1 MSITIFL
8 IIIGFLI
15 IAYSG
20 CSFWLGR
27 SVKNTSDYFL
37 ADRDLGLFPVTFTLI
52 ATQLGGG
59 MLLGTSQEAYRLGI
73 FGIVYTLSMIVGF
86 LLLSAGI
93 AGRLQSLNIAT
104 TAQLF
109 ETVYQAP
116 LLKKVASALS
126 ITTLSGILVSQIVGA
141 RALLCGVGITNAPLF
156 IAFWLF
162 IIMYTM
168 IGGLKTVVWI
178 DSIQVL
184 YIFFIFSALFI
195 WCIMQEPHTLFSFAE
210 SSFAEFSFA
219 EFSFAQLR
227 TIQRTF
233 VTADFNYR
241 ILLPTL
247 IMPALFALIEQDLAQ
262 RFFAART
269 KKVAVVAALCAG
281 ILLFFFACIPVY
293 FGMKARLLG
302 LPVAANASPLLPAI
316 GYLTNELVVAFA
328 VAGILAA
335 ITSTADSL
343 LCAISSNM
351 AQDFSFS
358 FLGAINKLWLSKVIT
373 LLVGIICLTAS
384 YYVPTSIIGLII
396 SSYALSVVCLLVP
409 LLAAYYNKQ
418 LPKQAAVASIFCGL
432 FGLLFF
438 WYVDSSI
445 PAELLALGCSFVG
458 FMVGLVL

>member
-15 IAYSG
+15 IAYLG

-59 MLLGTSQEAYRLGI
+59 MLLGTSQEAYQLGL
-73 FGIVYTLSMIVGF
+73 FGIVYTLSMIIGF

-126 ITTLSGILVSQIVGA
+126 IITLSGILVSQIVGA

-195 WCIMQEPHTLFSFAE
+195 WCIMQEPHTLFSL
-210 SSFAEFSFA
+210 
-219 EFSFAQLR
+219 AQLR
-227 TIQRTF
+227 TMQQTF

-281 ILLFFFACIPVY
+281 ILLLLFACIPVY

-316 GYLTNELVVAFA
+316 GYLTNELIVAFA

-384 YYVPTSIIGLII
+384 YYVPSSIIGLII

-409 LLAAYYNKQ
+409 LLAAYYYKQ

-438 WYVDSSI
+438 WHIDSSI
-445 PAELLALGCSFVG
+445 PAELLALGCSLIGFVI
-458 FMVGLVL
+458 GLVL

>member
-27 SVKNTSDYFL
+27 SVKNTKDYFL
-37 ADRDLGLFPVTFTLI
+37 ADRNLSLFPVTFTLI

-59 MLLGTSQEAYRLGI
+59 MLLGTSQEAYQFGLFGI
-73 FGIVYTLSMIVGF
+73 FYTLSMIIGF

-126 ITTLSGILVSQIVGA
+126 ILTLSGILVSQIVGA

-195 WCIMQEPHTLFSFAE
+195 WCIMQEPSTL
-210 SSFAEFSFA
+210 
-219 EFSFAQLR
+219 FSFAQLR

-233 VTADFNYR
+233 ITADFSYR
-241 ILLPTL
+241 TLLPIL
-247 IMPALFALIEQDLAQ
+247 VMPALFALIEQDLAQ

-269 KKVAVVAALCAG
+269 KKIAVVAALCAG
-281 ILLFFFACIPVY
+281 ILLLLFACIPVY

-316 GYLTNELVVAFA
+316 GYLTNELIVAFA

>member
-1 MSITIFL
+1 MSITMFL
-8 IIIGFLI
+8 IIITFLI

-20 CSFWLGR
+20 FSLLLGR
-27 SVKNTSDYFL
+27 SVKTTNDYFL
-37 ADRDLGLFPVTFTLI
+37 ADRNLGLFPVTFTLI

-59 MLLGTSQEAYRLGI
+59 MLLGTSQEAYQFGL
-73 FGIVYTLSMIVGF
+73 FGIVYTFSMIIGF

-109 ETVYQAP
+109 ETVYRAP

-126 ITTLSGILVSQIVGA
+126 VLTLSGILVSQIIGA

-168 IGGLKTVVWI
+168 IGGLKTIVWI
-178 DSIQVL
+178 DSMQVL

-195 WCIMQEPHTLFSFAE
+195 WCIMQEPNTL
-210 SSFAEFSFA
+210 
-219 EFSFAQLR
+219 FSFAQLR
-227 TIQRTF
+227 TIQQTF
-233 VTADFNYR
+233 ITADFNYR
-241 ILLPTL
+241 MLLPTL
-247 IMPALFALIEQDLAQ
+247 IMPALFTLIEQDLAQ

-269 KKVAVVAALCAG
+269 KKIAVVAALCAG
-281 ILLFFFACIPVY
+281 VLLLLFACIPVY

-302 LPVAANASPLLPAI
+302 LPVAANASPLLPVI
-316 GYLTNELVVAFA
+316 GYFTNELIVAFA

-343 LCAISSNM
+343 LCAISSNIV
-351 AQDFSFS
+351 QDFSFS

-373 LLVGIICLTAS
+373 LLVGTICLIAS
-384 YYVPTSIIGLII
+384 YYVSPSIIGLII
-396 SSYALSVVCLLVP
+396 SSYSLSVVCLLVP
-409 LLAAYYNKQ
+409 LLAAYYNKR

-438 WYVDSSI
+438 WHIESSI
-445 PAELLALGCSFVG
+445 PAELLAIGCSFVG
-458 FMVGLVL
+458 FMVGKQIS